1 MVISLISARYVFT
14 FLFAPRIHKDN
25 GTEVFSNHRRL
36 RKLRGILLYNKQRGI
51 FTITVEYKAMTKIMQ
66 KTPQRQTKNLRFA
79 FSIRKTYR
87 IFLNFAVK

>member
-1 MVISLISARYVFT
+1 MVISLISARYVLT

-36 RKLRGILLYNKQRGI
+36 RKLRGVLLYNKQRGI
-51 FTITVEYKAMTKIMQ
+51 FTITLECKAMTDYAEDTTKKI
-66 KTPQRQTKNLRFA
+66 KFA

-87 IFLNFAVK
+87 IFFNFAVK